1 MAAEGGARG
10 FARNWSELSLWSPK
24 TFVRNAWRW
33 PADQIKPLA
42 QALKARRLAANSAD
56 AGLKLLSLR
65 FDGSMDERPAA
76 PGSLK
81 GKLFVAQ
88 SGDVVFS
95 KIDLRNGAIGIVPP
109 AFEKAAFTAEF
120 PIYQVQPDV
129 ADSRYIQVLFRSD
142 FFRATINGM
151 VSGASG
157 RKRVAPEQLE
167 AMPVPLPPMD
177 VQRAIVTQWEQA
189 QAEVQRAEAQAAE
202 REAQAQ
208 ADFLAALGLSV
219 PAQPQDKRR
228 AFALNFSAMER
239 WGVDV
244 NQPGDKFDVA
254 QGIYPVTALGDV
266 IADLSNGWSPQ
277 CLNRPAQGNEWGV
290 LKLGA
295 VSFGRFDATENKAM
309 PEGLKP
315 MPSLEIKPGD
325 WLISRANIA
334 RLVGA
339 CALVDKTPPHLL
351 LCDKIFRAVWR
362 SDSPALPAYL
372 DAALKL
378 PHLRHQIE
386 GALTGTSPT
395 MKNISKPALL
405 ALRLPLPPLDIQKA
419 LVEAIAQ
426 ARTEAAQ
433 WRTRAAQVREQAR
446 LALERALLGASGENS

>member
-1 MAAEGGARG
+1 
-10 FARNWSELSLWSPK
+10 
-24 TFVRNAWRW
+24 
-33 PADQIKPLA
+33 
-42 QALKARRLAANSAD
+42 
-56 AGLKLLSLR
+56 
-65 FDGSMDERPAA
+65 MDERPAA
-76 PGSLK
+76 PDSLK

-95 KIDLRNGAIGIVPP
+95 KIDLRNGAIGVVPP
-109 AFEKAAFTAEF
+109 RFEKVAFTAEF

-208 ADFLAALGLSV
+208 ADFLVALGLSV
-219 PAQPQDKRR
+219 PAQPQEKRR

-239 WGVDV
+239 WGVEV
-244 NQPGDKFDVA
+244 NQPSDALDVA
-254 QGIYPVTALGDV
+254 QGRYPVVRLDEV
-266 IADLSNGWSPQ
+266 IADLANGWSPK
-277 CLNRPAQGNEWGV
+277 CLDRPTQGDEWGV

-295 VSFGRFDATENKAM
+295 VSFGHFNADENKAL
-309 PEGLKP
+309 PAALQP
-315 MPSLEIKPGD
+315 VAALEIQPGD
-325 WLISRANIA
+325 WLISRANVT

-339 CALVDKTPPHLL
+339 CALVEKTPPRLL

-362 SDSPALPAYL
+362 SDAPALPAYL
-372 DAALKL
+372 DAVLKL
-378 PHLRHQIE
+378 PHLRRQIE
-386 GALTGTSPT
+386 AALTGTSPT

-405 ALRLPLPPLDIQKA
+405 ALRLPLPPLDTQKT
-419 LVEAIAQ
+419 LIDNITQ
-426 ARTEAAQ
+426 ARSEAA
-433 WRTRAAQVREQAR
+433 RLREKAAQERKQAQQT
-446 LALERALLGASGENS
+446 LERALLGETGTIESMVKKT